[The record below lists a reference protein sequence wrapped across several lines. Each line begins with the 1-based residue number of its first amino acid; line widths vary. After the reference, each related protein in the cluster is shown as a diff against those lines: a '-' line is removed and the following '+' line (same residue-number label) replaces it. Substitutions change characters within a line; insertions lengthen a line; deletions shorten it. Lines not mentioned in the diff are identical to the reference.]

1 MKAAGWQNHMS
12 ETRASESCIR
22 SSSEGKRR
30 LSRSRHSCHRSQQ
43 SPQQTLA
50 RGSRTRS
57 SPGLFRRLDV
67 AVPSRPSAYSL
78 LIGVEFC
85 NSHRHD
91 REDAAMN
98 ANTHISITDMGTRT
112 CVRTYIGTYII
123 YIFINIDVHTCMHT
137 CLHTH
142 PPTHP
147 PVSQSLSQSARQA
160 VSHACMYV
168 SMRSFVRA
176 LIACMQGGRYVFR

>member
-147 PVSQSLSQSARQA
+147 PTRQSVTQSVSQAGSQSCVHVCKHA
-160 VSHACMYV
+160 VIRSSTHCMHA
-168 SMRSFVRA
+168 
-176 LIACMQGGRYVFR
+176 GR